1 MVQGHWIGNPHLS
14 PALSSPEGRRGR
26 IRRRHPR
33 SPSALQGGGG
43 QGEVG
48 VGALH
53 LLAWALYRTAA
64 RRRAAPPFAL
74 VLVLC
79 AALTACGD
87 LPRPF
92 QPAEKSTRAWSV
104 PGDIAW
110 GSILVPPV
118 SGLPAAQSA
127 ALANEVVDALQLR
140 DVPASTQA
148 GGRGSLLL
156 AGRVSAV
163 TRKLRWTLITPDGET
178 ALRFEEPLLDAAQ
191 LDETAPG
198 LAAIAAR
205 AARRI
210 IAALE
215 TSAADDATARRGVP
229 VALEGVHGAPGDG
242 GIALARAMRHSLAQ
256 IGIAVT
262 DDADDVSRLISGRVS
277 VVRDDVATDDASVT
291 IAWDVLSADGTRL
304 GTVSQSNRVSLEHL
318 TGAWGAL
325 APIVARAGAPGI
337 AQLLDQTETYRIAE
351 APRHKTSSEPPLRL
365 RTEAS
370 PGPSESPADS
380 SPAPAMAAP
389 LEPPLAVAVEARTAS
404 LWAAI
409 EARAIRPELPAEA
422 PPTPLF
428 RPETKPRPEA
438 PIAVSIVVSAMVR

>member
-1 MVQGHWIGNPHLS
+1 MVQGHRIGRPLLT

-26 IRRRHPR
+26 IRRRHLR

-48 VGALH
+48 VGTLH
-53 LLAWALYRTAA
+53 FLAWALYRIAA
-64 RRRAAPPFAL
+64 RRRVALPFSL

-79 AALTACGD
+79 AALAACGD

-92 QPAEKSTRAWSV
+92 QPAEKSTQAWGA

-127 ALANEVVDALQLR
+127 ALANEVVDALQVR
-140 DVPASTQA
+140 DVPASIHA
-148 GGRGSLLL
+148 GGRGSLVL

-178 ALRFEEPLLDAAQ
+178 ALRFEEPLLDAAR

-198 LAAIAAR
+198 LTVIAER

-210 IAALE
+210 TAALE
-215 TSAADDATARRGVP
+215 TPAADNATARRGVP

-262 DDADDVSRLISGRVS
+262 DDKDDVSRLISGRVS
-277 VVRDDVATDDASVT
+277 VVRDDAETDDASVT

-304 GTVSQSNRVSLEHL
+304 GTVTQSNRVSLEHL
-318 TGAWGAL
+318 TGTWGAL

-351 APRHKTSSEPPLRL
+351 MPRRRTPSEPPLQVQ
-365 RTEAS
+365 TDAS
-370 PGPSESPADS
+370 PVPAES
-380 SPAPAMAAP
+380 SPAPAMATP
-389 LEPPLAVAVEARTAS
+389 LEAPIAVAVEARTAS
-404 LWAAI
+404 LWAVI
-409 EARAIRPELPAEA
+409 EARAIRPELPVEA

-428 RPETKPRPEA
+428 RPHTRPRPEA
-438 PIAVSIVVSAMVR
+438 PIAVSIVVSEMVR

>member
-1 MVQGHWIGNPHLS
+1 MMRL
-14 PALSSPEGRRGR
+14 GRATG
-26 IRRRHPR
+26 
-33 SPSALQGGGG
+33 
-43 QGEVG
+43 
-48 VGALH
+48 
-53 LLAWALYRTAA
+53 A
-64 RRRAAPPFAL
+64 RRRAATCVLILVVCTAL
-74 VLVLC
+74 
-79 AALTACGD
+79 AACGD

-92 QPAEKSTRAWSV
+92 QPAEKSTQAWGA

-118 SGLPAAQSA
+118 AGLPEAQSV
-127 ALANEVVDALQLR
+127 ALADEVVDALQLR
-140 DVPASTQA
+140 DVPASIHA

-156 AGRVSAV
+156 EGRVSAV
-163 TRKLRWTLITPDGET
+163 TRKLRWTLNTPDGET
-178 ALRFEEPLLDAAQ
+178 ALRFEEPLLDAAR

-210 IAALE
+210 AAALE
-215 TSAADDATARRGVP
+215 TPAADDATVRHRVP
-229 VALEGVHGAPGDG
+229 VALKGVHGAPGDG

-262 DDADDVSRLISGRVS
+262 DDTDDVSRLIAGRVS
-277 VVRDDVATDDASVT
+277 VVRDDAETDDASVT
-291 IAWDVLSADGTRL
+291 IAWDVLLPDGTRL
-304 GTVSQSNRVSLEHL
+304 GTVTQSNRVSLEHL

-337 AQLLDQTETYRIAE
+337 AQLLDRTETYRIA
-351 APRHKTSSEPPLRL
+351 ATPRRKTPSDPPLQVQ
-365 RTEAS
+365 TEAS
-370 PGPSESPADS
+370 PALSESPAES
-380 SPAPAMAAP
+380 SPAPVSAAP
-389 LEPPLAVAVEARTAS
+389 LEAPIALAVEARTAS

-409 EARAIRPELPAEA
+409 EARAIRPEPPAEP

-428 RPETKPRPEA
+428 RPQTKPRPEA

>member
-1 MVQGHWIGNPHLS
+1 MR
-14 PALSSPEGRRGR
+14 ALGTAAT
-26 IRRRHPR
+26 RRRV
-33 SPSALQGGGG
+33 AL
-43 QGEVG
+43 
-48 VGALH
+48 
-53 LLAWALYRTAA
+53 
-64 RRRAAPPFAL
+64 PFAL
-74 VLVLC
+74 VLVMC
-79 AALTACGD
+79 AALAACGD

-92 QPAEKSTRAWSV
+92 QPAEKSTQAWGA
-104 PGDIAW
+104 PGDVAW

-118 SGLPAAQSA
+118 SGLPAVQSA
-127 ALANEVVDALQLR
+127 ALANEVVGALQVR

-148 GGRGSLLL
+148 GGRGSLVL

-163 TRKLRWTLITPDGET
+163 TRKLRWALITPDGET
-178 ALRFEEPLLDAAQ
+178 ALRFEEPLLDAAR

-210 IAALE
+210 TAALE
-215 TSAADDATARRGVP
+215 MPTADDATVRHGIP

-256 IGIAVT
+256 IGMAVT
-262 DDADDVSRLISGRVS
+262 DDTDDVFRLISGRVS
-277 VVRDDVATDDASVT
+277 VVRDDAATDDASVT
-291 IAWDVLSADGTRL
+291 IAWDVLLADGTRL
-304 GTVSQSNRVSLEHL
+304 GTVTQSNRVSLEHL

-337 AQLLDQTETYRIAE
+337 AQLLDQTETYRITE
-351 APRHKTSSEPPLRL
+351 APRRKTPSEPPLL
-365 RTEAS
+365 VQTEAS
-370 PGPSESPADS
+370 PALSESPAES

-389 LEPPLAVAVEARTAS
+389 PEAPIAVAVEARKAS

-428 RPETKPRPEA
+428 RPQTKPRPEA